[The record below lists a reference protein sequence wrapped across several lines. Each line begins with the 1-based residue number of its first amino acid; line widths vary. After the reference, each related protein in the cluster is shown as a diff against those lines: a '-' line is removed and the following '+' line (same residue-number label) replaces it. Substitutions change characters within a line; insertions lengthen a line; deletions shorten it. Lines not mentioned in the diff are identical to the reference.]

1 METMSEQASRPDQHS
16 PGNAGDWDTGT
27 HAAFYD
33 YYRDQSL
40 SPQTMER
47 FERVRDLLLRL
58 IGPDA
63 AGRPL
68 KVADIGCGAGSQAWL
83 WAKLGHHVSGL
94 DINQP
99 LIELAR
105 SRAGGLAATAEF
117 TVGSATALPW
127 PNESMDVCLVP
138 ELLEHVADWQAV
150 VQEAARVTKPR
161 GYLYLSTTNKLCPV
175 QQEFELPAYSWYPGF
190 LKRRYERLAV
200 TSSAGTGELREI
212 SRRALVHVFRPCRIP
227 RAAWLSLHGPL
238 RPDGPARQ
246 RRGIAG
252 RACCDTQAA
261 ATSLPRARRYAIHR
275 TDRTQGT
282 RNSIVIA
289 GDGTS
294 SGFPV
299 MPRRSAST

>member
-1 METMSEQASRPDQHS
+1 MGIMSEQASRPDQQP
-16 PGNAGDWDTGT
+16 PGNAGNWDTGT

-105 SRAGGLAATAEF
+105 TRSGGLAATTEF

-127 PNESMDVCLVP
+127 PNESMDVCLLP
-138 ELLEHVADWQAV
+138 ELLEHVADWEAV

-190 LKRRYERLAV
+190 LKRHYERLAV
-200 TSSAGTGELREI
+200 TSRPELANYAKYPAVHWFTYFGLAKYLAPLGFRCMD
-212 SRRALVHVFRPCRIP
+212 RFDLMDMRGRGLALQAV
-227 RAAWLSLHGPL
+227 RAAIRTVLPL
-238 RPDGPARQ
+238 RYLAHVATPYTVLIARKDY
-246 RRGIAG
+246 G
-252 RACCDTQAA
+252 
-261 ATSLPRARRYAIHR
+261 
-275 TDRTQGT
+275 
-282 RNSIVIA
+282 
-289 GDGTS
+289 S
-294 SGFPV
+294 S
-299 MPRRSAST
+299 S